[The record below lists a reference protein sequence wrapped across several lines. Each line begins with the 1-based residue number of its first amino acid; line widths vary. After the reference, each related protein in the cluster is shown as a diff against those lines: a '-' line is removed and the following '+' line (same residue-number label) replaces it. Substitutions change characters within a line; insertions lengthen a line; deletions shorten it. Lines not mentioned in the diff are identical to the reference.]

1 MFRKWLKTLGAVPS
15 FFKEEVLIENK
26 EMQEESPENE
36 SIEEQLVS
44 EAVEPE
50 VLQEETKTDKFEQ
63 EAKENHDRYLRTL
76 ADFENYKK
84 RTQKE
89 KTELAKFANE
99 RILEEILPVIDN
111 LERALVHSKE
121 TQDFDKM
128 LEGLAMV
135 QKQFLSVLD
144 KFGVRPIE
152 CLNQAFDPSF
162 HQSVGQSEIAADSDV
177 AEGSVVSEAQKGYFL
192 KERVLRPSLVIV
204 AKKAEPTSTEAPD
217 EVPEMP
223 EDEAEKA

>member
-1 MFRKWLKTLGAVPS
+1 LTQD
-15 FFKEEVLIENK
+15 KET
-26 EMQEESPENE
+26 
-36 SIEEQLVS
+36 
-44 EAVEPE
+44 
-50 VLQEETKTDKFEQ
+50 QEETREPEIMTEEVDSETLESTVVEGETETDKFEQ

-89 KTELAKFANE
+89 KADLAKFANE

-111 LERALVHSKE
+111 LERAVIHSKE
-121 TQDFDKM
+121 TQDFDKI

-152 CLNQAFDPSF
+152 CLNQPFDPSV
-162 HQSVGQSEIAADSDV
+162 HQSVGQTDIEEGSDV

-204 AKKAEPTSTEAPD
+204 GKKVEPKTDETSEEKTEA
-217 EVPEMP
+217 
-223 EDEAEKA
+223 

>member
-1 MFRKWLKTLGAVPS
+1 MA
-15 FFKEEVLIENK
+15 ENE
-26 EMQEESPENE
+26 EMQKENPESE
-36 SIEEQLVS
+36 SIEEQVVS

-50 VLQEETKTDKFEQ
+50 VLQEETKADKFEQ

-111 LERALVHSKE
+111 LERAVVHSKE
-121 TQDFDKM
+121 TRDFDKM

-144 KFGVRPIE
+144 KFGVRSIE
-152 CLNQAFDPSF
+152 CLNQPFDPSF
-162 HQSVGQSEIAADSDV
+162 HQSVGQTEIEAGSDV
-177 AEGSVVSEAQKGYFL
+177 TEGSVVSEAQKGYFL

-204 AKKAEPTSTEAPD
+204 AKKAEPTATETSEAS
-217 EVPEMP
+217 
-223 EDEAEKA
+223 EDEPEKT